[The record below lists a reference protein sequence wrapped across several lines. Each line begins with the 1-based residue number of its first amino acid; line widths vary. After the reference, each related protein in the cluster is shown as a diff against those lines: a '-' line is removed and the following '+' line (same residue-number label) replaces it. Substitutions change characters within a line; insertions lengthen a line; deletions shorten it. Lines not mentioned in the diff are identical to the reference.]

1 MNLKNIIKRPV
12 ITEKVINQTAFGE
25 YTFMVD
31 RSATKDQIKEA
42 VEKFFEVNV
51 IRVRTLRLKGKAKKV
66 GKLRKTINLPDR
78 KKAVVKL
85 KEGQKIEYFEVGGG
99 EK

>member
-1 MNLKNIIKRPV
+1 MDLKNIIKRPV

-31 RSATKDQIKEA
+31 SRATKDQIKEA
-42 VEKFFEVNV
+42 VEKFFGVNV
-51 IRVRTLRLKGKAKKV
+51 VRVRTLKVGGKVKKV
-66 GKLRKTINLPDR
+66 GKLRKTVNLPDR

-85 KEGQKIEYFEVGGG
+85 KEGQKIEYFEVGG